1 MASRIYTIAELDRMR
16 AALFKKYPAGSY
28 VPSDRAR
35 EIELVLQTHIIN
47 GTDPAAIEAAQA
59 AGTLL

>member
-16 AALFKKYPAGSY
+16 SALFKKYPAGSY
-28 VPSDRAR
+28 VPADRMR

-47 GTDPAAIEAAQA
+47 GTDPAALEAP
-59 AGTLL
+59 

>member
-16 AALFKKYPAGSY
+16 AALFKKYPSGSY
-28 VPSDRAR
+28 VPADRAR

-47 GTDPAAIEAAQA
+47 GTDPAALEAA
-59 AGTLL
+59 